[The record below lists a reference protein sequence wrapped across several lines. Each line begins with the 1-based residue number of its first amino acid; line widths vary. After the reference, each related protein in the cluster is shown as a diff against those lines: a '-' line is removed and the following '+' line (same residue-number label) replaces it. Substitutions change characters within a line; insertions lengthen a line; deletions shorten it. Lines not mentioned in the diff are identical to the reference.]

1 MERLTKEQAVLIS
14 AFTGILCC
22 KSFGDVHE
30 YIEKVAGRPVFTHEM
45 GNRDFMEKIKEKVK
59 PEFIKIIYLTD
70 KQT

>member
-22 KSFGDVHE
+22 ESFGDLHE

-59 PEFIKIIYLTD
+59 PEFKKIIYLTD
-70 KQT
+70 K